1 MAIVKMT
8 RKEIVAKIDKL
19 WSAHESAVSLRLEK
33 RDQEALD
40 KLAKF
45 LNMPRHIR
53 VALDWSYTR
62 AMIGSGDLGQ
72 TPEAQAREK
81 AYYSAIAWVASA
93 HDMHEPI
100 NANTADHAFFRRA
113 LVTCEGA
120 CAGYLFAAKERVGS

>member
-19 WSAHESAVSLRLEK
+19 WSAHEDAVSRRLEV
-33 RDQEALD
+33 RDREVLD

-45 LNMPRHIR
+45 LNMPRHVR
-53 VALDWSYTR
+53 TALDWSYTR

-72 TPEAQAREK
+72 TPEAFARES
-81 AYYSAIAWVASA
+81 AYNMASSYVRYCLSAMTTRSVYDYSE
-93 HDMHEPI
+93 D
-100 NANTADHAFFRRA
+100 RRMLA
-113 LVTCEGA
+113 RCEGA

>member
-1 MAIVKMT
+1 MATVKMS
-8 RKEIVAKIDKL
+8 RAQIVAKINEL
-19 WSAHESAVSLRLEK
+19 WNVHESAVSLRLEK

-45 LNMPRHIR
+45 LNMPRHVR

-72 TPEAQAREK
+72 TPEAFARDS
-81 AYYSAIAWVASA
+81 AYNMASSYVRYCLSAMTTRSVYDYSE
-93 HDMHEPI
+93 D
-100 NANTADHAFFRRA
+100 RRMLA
-113 LVTCEGA
+113 RCEGA